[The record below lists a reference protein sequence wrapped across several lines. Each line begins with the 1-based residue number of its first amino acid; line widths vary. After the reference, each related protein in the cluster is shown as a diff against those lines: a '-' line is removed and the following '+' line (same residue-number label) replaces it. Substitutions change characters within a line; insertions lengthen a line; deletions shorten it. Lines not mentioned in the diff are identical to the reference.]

1 MHISVDILKAIEL
14 WPLNGS
20 VKWYVNYI
28 SSTVAWRTPW
38 TEEPGGLYIVHGVAK
53 SRTRLS
59 DFTFKALLER
69 DRLKIKMVK
78 HTCTV
83 LGIWTDSA
91 RSSMKSVSDHPN
103 AGTDY
108 KKKKK
113 KNISKLRA
121 CPAEKVRMEQYI
133 QSPGLWTVLA
143 CWHVLRHWDADRELG
158 HGEVAGE

>member
-1 MHISVDILKAIEL
+1 MICELYLKYGCLEN
-14 WPLNGS
+14 PMD
-20 VKWYVNYI
+20 
-28 SSTVAWRTPW
+28 
-38 TEEPGGLYIVHGVAK
+38 GGVHGVAE

-78 HTCTV
+78 HTRTV

-91 RSSMKSVSDHPN
+91 RSNMKSVSDHPN

-113 KNISKLRA
+113 TISKLRA
-121 CPAEKVRMEQYI
+121 CPAEKLRMEQYI
-133 QSPGLWTVLA
+133 QNPGL
-143 CWHVLRHWDADRELG
+143 
-158 HGEVAGE
+158 

>member
-1 MHISVDILKAIEL
+1 M
-14 WPLNGS
+14 
-20 VKWYVNYI
+20 NYI

-113 KNISKLRA
+113 KKHKQIKSMPSREGKNGTIHPKPRA
-121 CPAEKVRMEQYI
+121 VNSAGM
-133 QSPGLWTVLA
+133 LA
-143 CWHVLRHWDADRELG
+143 CSEALRCR
-158 HGEVAGE
+158 